1 MTMRL
6 SGCRKF
12 LLMWYRKAEKE
23 RRSKAKSRRR
33 SKAKSRWRS
42 KAEKERRSKILRRV
56 AWHNRSLRRR
66 SNGTAVVKMTI

>member
-23 RRSKAKSRRR
+23 RRSKAKSRRHR
-33 SKAKSRWRS
+33 
-42 KAEKERRSKILRRV
+42 KILRRV

>member
-23 RRSKAKSRRR
+23 RRSKAKSRGRR
-33 SKAKSRWRS
+33 